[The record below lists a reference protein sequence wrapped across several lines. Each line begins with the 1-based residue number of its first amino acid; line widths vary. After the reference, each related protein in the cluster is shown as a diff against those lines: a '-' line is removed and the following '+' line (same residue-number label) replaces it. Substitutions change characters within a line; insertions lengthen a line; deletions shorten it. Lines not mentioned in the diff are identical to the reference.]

1 MKETKARII
10 MILSMTAFGTI
21 GIFVRQIDLP
31 PQEIVLFRVL
41 FGLSSIIL
49 FYILSHRKFELFIPD
64 S

>member
-41 FGLSSIIL
+41 FGC
-49 FYILSHRKFELFIPD
+49 HQ
-64 S
+64 